1 MAFRILDED
10 EKLLLNERQLEV
22 YEQELQ
28 RYKERLAFVEKVE
41 KIERADIKKFV
52 PNLRPIGA
60 IKQPELSPFANE
72 GIGRVELKKTP
83 IEGFDAERYGIA
95 DFSPSDISGLVKKC
109 SPIKERISLSRELGG
124 ALSDKIGVLSGF
136 GGRKYSVTKAKMPV
150 APDRSFDGSA
160 ADVSVSLV
168 KQPIAQFDPKAFEM
182 PERKPLA
189 LTKAKIVPFE
199 HDFRKPVLSAVKL
212 SVPSK
217 PSALS
222 ANFKEPAL
230 AAVKLNVP
238 PKARTMSA
246 SFKEPALAAVKLNVP
261 VKADTP
267 KFGFRPTALGKPS
280 VSVPEVKGYGGK
292 GFSMPVIAAP
302 SVKAVTA
309 SAPELRSFERPE
321 IKVSRRPDITMPAI
335 KHTGFRSPE
344 RAEVKLDKKAVPV
357 MSSREFTMPGIKAP
371 KLSKRSSAKT
381 VTRKFD
387 APEMPAVKV
396 SRYTAEVPKCS
407 IGKMPAVKTELRK
420 PDIRVP
426 DMKKLNKDM
435 SGLIGKSSA
444 GKTQEEICS
453 ITERLRAFDTDSAR
467 ESILSV
473 FKNEIKG
480 TVI

>member
-22 YEQELQ
+22 YEQELK

-60 IKQPELSPFANE
+60 VKQPELSPFAHE
-72 GIGRVELKKTP
+72 GIGRVELKKAQ

-95 DFSPSDISGLVKKC
+95 EFSPSDISNLVKKS
-109 SPIKERISLSRELGG
+109 SPIKERISMSRELGG
-124 ALSDKIGVLSGF
+124 ALSGKIGALSGF
-136 GGRKYSVTKAKMPV
+136 GGRKYSVTKAKLPA
-150 APDRSFDGSA
+150 APNRSFDGSK

-189 LTKAKIVPFE
+189 LTKAKVVPFE
-199 HDFRKPVLSAVKL
+199 HDFRQPVLSAVKL

-217 PSALS
+217 PGPLAAS
-222 ANFKEPAL
+222 FKEPAL
-230 AAVKLNVP
+230 NAVKLNVP

-261 VKADTP
+261 AKADTP

-280 VSVPEVKGYGGK
+280 VTVPEVKGYGGK
-292 GFSMPVIAAP
+292 GFTMPSIAAP

-309 SAPELRSFERPE
+309 SAPELRSFESPE
-321 IKVSRRPDITMPAI
+321 IKVSKRPEVTMPAI
-335 KHTGFRSPE
+335 KHTEFRSPA

-357 MSSREFTMPGIKAP
+357 MNSREFTMPGIKAP
-371 KLSKRSSAKT
+371 KLSKISGVKPM
-381 VTRKFD
+381 TRKFD
-387 APEMPAVKV
+387 APEIHSVKISKNTAVL
-396 SRYTAEVPKCS
+396 PKCS
-407 IGKMPAVKTELRK
+407 IGKMPAVKAEIRK
-420 PDIRVP
+420 PEIRVQ
-426 DMKKLNKDM
+426 DMQKLRLDM
-435 SGLIGKSSA
+435 SGLIRKSKPSV
-444 GKTQEEICS
+444 TQEDIS
-453 ITERLRAFDTDSAR
+453 SVTERLRTFDTDNAR